1 MHIGNSI
8 GADEWIFSSPVPLVY
23 TWHTARFLSMWLL
36 LLPLAMYDEFMTGWE
51 LIPESAMISIFLF
64 GIEELAVLLDE
75 PFSILLMQ
83 LFCNSILQTC
93 SGFRDWTV
101 ERKRIIIKTLE

>member
-1 MHIGNSI
+1 
-8 GADEWIFSSPVPLVY
+8 
-23 TWHTARFLSMWLL
+23 
-36 LLPLAMYDEFMTGWE
+36 MYDEFMTGWE

-93 SGFRDWTV
+93 SG
-101 ERKRIIIKTLE
+101 L